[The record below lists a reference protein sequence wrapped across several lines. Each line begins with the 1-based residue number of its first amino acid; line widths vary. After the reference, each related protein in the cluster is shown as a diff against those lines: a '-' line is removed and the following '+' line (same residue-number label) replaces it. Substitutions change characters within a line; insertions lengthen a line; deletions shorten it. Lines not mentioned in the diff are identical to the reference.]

1 MNRRD
6 MKISVDRQLCD
17 NHGHCALIA
26 EEVFKI
32 NSSGILEYV
41 ENPSDVFKNEIMD
54 AIDICPVQAI
64 ILL

>member
-1 MNRRD
+1 

-17 NHGHCALIA
+17 NHGQCALIA

-32 NSSGILEYV
+32 NSSGVLEFD
-41 ENPSDVFKNEIMD
+41 ENPSDAFRSDIMD